1 MRTFLVVVICFV
13 IQVDSLDGF
22 LGGSV
27 LRGAENTANSAPVAD
42 ASTLNGLVAYWPFDE
57 GQGGSAANA
66 LGRNGDLFG
75 DGPIGG
81 AKIADAAW
89 TEGKFGGAVRFEGK
103 GPGIA
108 VAPMAALDC
117 EHEVSVAAWIKPAET
132 AAEGMIWNCERGYRL
147 ALLSGSTRLRFMMGL
162 DGKWAI
168 GAWLAGKKALER
180 ERWYHVAGVY
190 DGKERRIYIDGELDA
205 REAITGT
212 IARGGAITIGKD
224 FAGTIDELKV
234 WNRAISEAEV
244 IQAMREDLGHVQAQL
259 RPEHAL
265 CFYPVQC
272 VAMRGKPES
281 VELAVFNT
289 GRDRFG
295 GEATLAVIAPDGS
308 KLAEETLALSIPGRD
323 KTPAK
328 MMLRAEQAGRHTLV
342 VRLHNKELFHMP
354 LYVLAPRKKPAVGEL
369 KLRQVT
375 SVDLTQPLGPDIL
388 CDDGGSR
395 VVDSPLGRYR
405 EAGAER
411 FSRFVVRTTLRKT
424 GLHLLRIIYPDDK
437 MRTCEV
443 TASSPAPDDSYNAQT
458 GYFTGGSY
466 PLSGQFQTLDCL
478 VWARSADQW
487 VRFCTWAQDCPAAAS
502 RVEVFEVEG
511 GLPASLASAEPSRRQ
526 IGLYWEDAYPLPFC
540 FGGGAGSFEDFDR
553 VAQNICDYLDY
564 SGQNVLFHP
573 AVWYN
578 GPIYNSLVEPRGRG
592 QGANG
597 GSGCPRDAWLDILL
611 KRFGE
616 RGLQFN
622 ATLNVH
628 TLPSLLAS
636 ANTDIEKIKAGEP
649 TFNTVTKDNQVL
661 SETWHHKPPAFNA
674 MHPRVQQQVLALVDE
689 LAKRYGRSP
698 AFAGVTFHL
707 TNCQLHQ
714 LGGLD
719 AGYDDWTIAKFEQDS
734 GTKLPVSASDPERFG
749 KRHEWLMANA
759 KNQWI
764 AWRCGRMADYY
775 GEAARILRSGNPDL
789 QLVLS
794 IWTPALVRPDPRAR
808 WERGERLV
816 QLTRE
821 TGVDPALLGRHP
833 GVVIQKF
840 MGPADYRWRL
850 SWAGLKDEKVLL
862 PLRAADFDEDQLSD
876 YRTTDLVGVHFHD
889 RYFESQSSA
898 ARGKLG
904 GGWKQLQSDWY
915 REPAWLASMVVPG
928 HDHFLEYY
936 AHAVAALD
944 AALITNGG
952 WTVGTVGHEQR
963 VEQFARVFRLLPP
976 GKWETIPGLGTHI
989 VGRKLHADGKVY
1001 LYLVNRSGTE
1011 ARVTLDASLVPQRMR
1026 PLGCSPV
1033 LAWTGKAR
1041 EATLK
1046 PYQLAAWMSD

>member
-1 MRTFLVVVICFV
+1 MRTLLIVAICFV
-13 IQVDSLDGF
+13 LQFDFLDGF

-27 LRGAENTANSAPVAD
+27 LHGAESEAKPARVA
-42 ASTLNGLVAYWPFDE
+42 AVSTLHGLVGYWPFDE
-57 GQGGSAANA
+57 GQGDSAAN
-66 LGRNGDLFG
+66 LMGRNGDLFG
-75 DGPIGG
+75 AGPIGG

-117 EHEVSVAAWIKPAET
+117 EHEVSVAAWIKLAGT

-168 GAWLAGKKALER
+168 GAWLAGRQALER
-180 ERWYHVAGVY
+180 DRWYHVAGVY

-205 REAITGT
+205 REAVTGT
-212 IARGGAITIGKD
+212 IARGGAINIGKD
-224 FAGTIDELKV
+224 FAGTIDEMRV

-244 IQAMREDLGHVQAQL
+244 EQAMREDLGKVQAQL

-265 CFYPVQC
+265 CFYPVRC
-272 VAMRGKPES
+272 VAMQGKSES
-281 VELAVFNT
+281 VEVAVFNS
-289 GRDRFG
+289 GREPFRDG
-295 GEATLAVIAPDGS
+295 ATLAILSPDGS
-308 KLAEETLALSIPGRD
+308 RLAEETLALSIPGRD
-323 KTPAK
+323 KMQAK
-328 MMLRAEQAGRHTLV
+328 MTLRAEQAGRHTLAI
-342 VRLHNKELFHMP
+342 RLRDRELFHTP
-354 LYVLAPRKKPAVGEL
+354 LYVLAPRPKPAVGEL
-369 KLRQVT
+369 KLHQVA

-388 CDDGGSR
+388 CDGGGSR

-424 GLHLLRIIYPDDK
+424 GLHLLRITYPDDK

-443 TASSPAPDDSYNAQT
+443 TASSPVQGDFYNAQT

-466 PLSGQFQTLDCL
+466 PLSGRFQTLDCL

-511 GLPASLASAEPSRRQ
+511 GLPASPASTGPSLRQ

-540 FGGGAGSFEDFDR
+540 FGGGGGGFEDFDR
-553 VAQNICDYLDY
+553 VASHLCDYMDY

-597 GSGCPRDAWLDILL
+597 GGGCPRDAWLDILL
-611 KRFGE
+611 KRFEE
-616 RGLQFN
+616 RGLKFN

-636 ANTDIEKIKAGEP
+636 ANTDIERIKAGAP

-674 MHPRVQQQVLALVDE
+674 AHPRVQRQVLALVEE
-689 LAKRYGRSP
+689 LARRYGQSP

-719 AGYDDWTIAKFEQDS
+719 TSYDDWTLAEFEK
-734 GTKLPVSASDPERFG
+734 GTATKLPVSASDPERFR

-759 KNQWI
+759 KDRWI
-764 AWRCGRMADYY
+764 AWRCEQIADYY
-775 GEAARILRSGNPDL
+775 GEAARVLRSGNPHL

-794 IWTPALVRPDPRAR
+794 VWTPALVRPEPRGR

-889 RYFESQSSA
+889 RYFESQSSVVK
-898 ARGKLG
+898 GPLG
-904 GGWKQLQSDWY
+904 GGWQPLKSDWY
-915 REPAWLASMVVPG
+915 HEPGWFASMVVPG

-952 WTVGTVGHEQR
+952 WTVGTVGHERR
-963 VEQFARVFRLLPP
+963 VEQFARVFRLLPT
-976 GKWETIPGLGTHI
+976 GKWENIAGLDNQV
-989 VGRKLHADGKVY
+989 VGRTLQVDGKRY
-1001 LYLVNRSGTE
+1001 LYLVNRS
-1011 ARVTLDASLVPQRMR
+1011 AAPAPVTLDASLLGGVWK
-1026 PLGCSPV
+1026 PLGASPPLPV
-1033 LAWTGKAR
+1033 SGQTAVVTLAA
-1041 EATLK
+1041 
-1046 PYQLAAWMSD
+1046 YQLAAWSSE